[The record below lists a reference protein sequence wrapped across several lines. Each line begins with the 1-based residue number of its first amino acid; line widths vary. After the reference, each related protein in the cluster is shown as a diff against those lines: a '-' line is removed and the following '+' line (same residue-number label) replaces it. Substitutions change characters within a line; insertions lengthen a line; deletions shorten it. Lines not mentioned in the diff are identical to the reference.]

1 MPTEAVEPLRT
12 SKNTPTAS
20 PLKTM
25 ANSPGP
31 LRELS
36 PMERRRNSPSYN
48 QLTKKP
54 VGGRDTSP
62 LDTSPFGGSKHR
74 FWQTRDPN
82 SPSLQD
88 SENSFDGQQ
97 TLSPKRNSIENLMKA
112 SRVKNSTMFA
122 REQKDHYDPTKLP
135 VVERPLA
142 GGRPLSAQGYVPRG
156 FDPLRNRENLKTH
169 HRGES
174 EPKIATS
181 KINGGYITN
190 SPPKPSTSP
199 LRSSLSR
206 NGRFSQGAENDS
218 SVLSSDDEYVGD
230 GPARPLRRHAKSVTF
245 EAKPPVINEYE
256 MVTPEPSL
264 ASREGSYESGEEDEE
279 DYEFEGDSMDRDD
292 SFDAS
297 LEDTD
302 KTPVVLPEDWRHMS
316 PEAANSELADTF
328 DDPFTNND
336 SVIHHTK
343 EEQLEPARERSHSSD
358 GEQRPLPPLPQFQS
372 SPPDTPRGRRESNDG
387 IAAAA
392 ERVSNAHRTL
402 PSPPRVAANFSKA
415 DILSIGRASMTLEDR
430 LDLMGIKDSRQ
441 GTPTKALDAAEDQK
455 DNGEKQPEGS
465 DFDLRHISRESIME
479 KVKSGDYD
487 DYDYEEQPSMLSERN
502 YEFDPDVPLQ
512 SREVSSNFDVDV
524 PDLPTTAVKL
534 EDGESGFD
542 LNSIPELH
550 SPGGSPGR
558 GSEER
563 EGSVIHYDMS
573 GHDVDSDDG
582 SHYSTDEAEEKPS
595 QQNSTDEDDGP
606 PTPKAEDVA
615 AAEGGE
621 LVPKRTPSK
630 IDGLPDFGSFENV
643 EDFHLQLQS
652 YLGKSKSPPPAD
664 VAMNAAPKLEPD
676 EDFLQRPVTPPEQTD
691 DNTMT
696 STENDEPGTPES
708 VIRHPIQPDERYDS
722 EVDEPVATIKAPGGT
737 LKTRTSS
744 TPSDFS
750 TMAATRRQVSGER
763 PPPIPE
769 KHTGRLS
776 LTAEIEEPSQLSH
789 VSEERSSEMGSSE
802 GSREE
807 ADWETKSEGGE
818 PKRRQS
824 FKMKLDFPMGDIGE
838 DLSFDLDREFDRV
851 VESQKVQHSH
861 VLASSADI
869 LRAKLKSEREIANR
883 RDCKQ
888 KGYLMRQNTKIVYAS
903 SRKFSD
909 EVPSDNSANSST
921 TAPTTERLLAPPGSR
936 PSASTPRK
944 STRER
949 SNTWTTEPWVG
960 KTRRRSVRNPS
971 TASIGEGRPKSAAGP
986 MPPMPGQESAVTSGD
1001 MSMIDENEEN
1011 MEKGRLFVKVVG
1023 VKDLDMALPKNEK
1036 TWFQLTLDN
1045 GLHCVTTAWLELAR
1059 DAPIGQEFE
1068 LVVLNDLEFQLT
1080 LQTKLQAPPKPKV
1093 APPVVPAPKPSG
1105 HKKTNSAFG
1114 RLLQSPKKRKEAER
1128 KQQEEAERAA
1138 ALRAQQEREAREA
1151 AKRVNSNPTA
1161 WDLLHD
1167 LVGPDGSFARAYV
1180 CLKNYERQSYGRQFE
1195 VDVPCFNEW
1204 AIEED
1209 PSITSSVKSKRGG
1222 VVRRPPYKVGKLT
1235 LQLLYVPKPKNAKDE
1250 DMPKSMNACIREL
1263 KEAEELKSRIFEGHL
1278 SQQGGDCPY
1287 WRRRFFR
1294 LTGSKLTAFH
1304 ETTRQ
1309 PRATINLAKAAKLI
1323 DDHTTLK
1330 QKEAGGRR
1338 KSGFAEEDE
1347 GYAFVE
1353 EGFRIRFHNGET
1365 IDFYADNPQDKE
1377 GWMKVLGDTIGGSS
1391 RSCKAWAELVF
1402 QKEKAERAAAK
1413 AAAAAKANGQSD
1425 TPNSIPQQPR
1435 ARPQSTFEPGQQQHA
1450 KPQQAPTGVRVP
1462 PSAYNRTAPVG
1473 TSPDKRRPISELNPG
1488 PAQATTAVQ
1497 KGSGGS
1503 AAARYLGK
1511 MGERRRGNIKSMI
1524 F

>member
-1 MPTEAVEPLRT
+1 MPTEAVEPLRP
-12 SKNTPTAS
+12 SKNTPTTS
-20 PLKTM
+20 PVKKM

-54 VGGRDTSP
+54 VGARDTSP
-62 LDTSPFGGSKHR
+62 LDTSPFGASNKHR
-74 FWQTRDPN
+74 FWQSRDPN

-88 SENSFDGQQ
+88 SENSFDATQ

-122 REQKDHYDPTKLP
+122 RETRDHYDPTKLP

-142 GGRPLSAQGYVPRG
+142 ANRPLSAQGYVPRG

-174 EPKIATS
+174 EPKIPSSTS
-181 KINGGYITN
+181 KINGGYVTN

-206 NGRFSQGAENDS
+206 NGRFSQGCDNDS

-264 ASREGSYESGEEDEE
+264 ASREGSYESGEEEDEE

-316 PEAANSELADTF
+316 PEAANHDLADNF
-328 DDPFTNND
+328 EDPFTSKD
-336 SVIHHTK
+336 SDAGAADFADGD
-343 EEQLEPARERSHSSD
+343 QLESARERSHSSD

-430 LDLMGIKDSRQ
+430 LDLMGIKDSRE
-441 GTPTKALDAAEDQK
+441 GIPTKALEAAIDLQ
-455 DNGEKQPEGS
+455 DNDDKEQPEGNS
-465 DFDLRHISRESIME
+465 ALESFNIPPISREAIME
-479 KVKSGDYD
+479 RVKSGDYD
-487 DYDYEEQPSMLSERN
+487 DYNYTEQASMMSERN
-502 YEFDPDVPLQ
+502 YGDVADYEHDPDVPLQ

-524 PDLPTTAVKL
+524 PDLPITAVKL

-542 LNSIPELH
+542 LNSIPEFH
-550 SPGGSPGR
+550 TPGSSPGR
-558 GSEER
+558 GSSER
-563 EGSVIHYDMS
+563 EGSVIHHDIS
-573 GHDVDSDDG
+573 GNDADSDDG
-582 SHYSTDEAEEKPS
+582 SHYSSDDVEEKPS
-595 QQNSTDEDDGP
+595 QLNSTDEDDGP
-606 PTPKAEDVA
+606 PTPKADSVA
-615 AAEGGE
+615 ATEAGE
-621 LVPKRTPSK
+621 LVPKSTYSK
-630 IDGLPDFGSFENV
+630 VDGLPDFGSFENV

-652 YLGKSKSPPPAD
+652 YLGKSRSPPPAAD
-664 VAMNAAPKLEPD
+664 AAIEAAPRLEPD

-691 DNTMT
+691 DDITMT
-696 STENDEPGTPES
+696 TESDDPGTPES
-708 VIRHPIQPDERYDS
+708 VIRHPIQPQDREDS

-744 TPSDFS
+744 TPSDFT

-789 VSEERSSEMGSSE
+789 VSEERSSEMGSEESH
-802 GSREE
+802 GS
-807 ADWETKSEGGE
+807 DWETKSEGGE
-818 PKRRQS
+818 PKRRRS

-851 VESQKVQHSH
+851 VESQK
-861 VLASSADI
+861 
-869 LRAKLKSEREIANR
+869 
-883 RDCKQ
+883 

-909 EVPSDNSANSST
+909 EGSSDNSANAST
-921 TAPTTERLLAPPGSR
+921 TSAAPTTERGLLAPPGSR

-949 SNTWTTEPWVG
+949 SNTWTTEPWIG

-971 TASIGEGRPKSAAGP
+971 TASIGDGRPKSAAGP
-986 MPPMPGQESAVTSGD
+986 MPPLPGQESAVNSGD
-1001 MSMIDENEEN
+1001 MSMIDESEEN

-1023 VKDLDMALPKNEK
+1023 VKDLEMPLPRNEK
-1036 TWFQLTLDN
+1036 TCFQLTLDN
-1045 GLHCVTTAWLELAR
+1045 GLHCVTTAWLDLAR
-1059 DAPIGQEFE
+1059 DAAIGQEFE

-1093 APPVVPAPKPSG
+1093 SPPTAPAPKPSG

-1128 KQQEEAERAA
+1128 KQQEEVERAA
-1138 ALRAQQEREAREA
+1138 ALKAQQEREA
-1151 AKRVNSNPTA
+1151 AKRANTVPTA

-1222 VVRRPPYKVGKLT
+1222 VVRRPPYKIGKLT

-1250 DMPKSMNACIREL
+1250 DMPKSMNSCIREI
-1263 KEAEELKSRIFEGHL
+1263 KEAEELKSRIYEGHL

-1294 LTGSKLTAFH
+1294 LAGNKLTAFH

-1323 DDHTTLK
+1323 DDHSTLK
-1330 QKEAGGRR
+1330 QKEAGCRR

-1353 EGFRIRFHNGET
+1353 EGFRIRFRNGET

-1377 GWMKVLGDTIGGSS
+1377 GWMKVLGETINGSLGA
-1391 RSCKAWAELVF
+1391 CKPWTELVF

-1413 AAAAAKANGQSD
+1413 ATAAARANGQANSQPSNE
-1425 TPNSIPQQPR
+1425 PNSIQQQAR

-1450 KPQQAPTGVRVP
+1450 RVQHHPSPVRSP
-1462 PSAYNRTAPVG
+1462 PATYNRTAPVG
-1473 TSPDKRRPISELNPG
+1473 ASPDKRRPISELNPG
-1488 PAQATTAVQ
+1488 PAAPSVAVQ

>member
-1 MPTEAVEPLRT
+1 MPTEAVEPLRP
-12 SKNTPTAS
+12 SKNTP
-20 PLKTM
+20 KKM

-54 VGGRDTSP
+54 VGARDTSP
-62 LDTSPFGGSKHR
+62 LDTSPFGASNKHR
-74 FWQTRDPN
+74 FWQSRDPN

-88 SENSFDGQQ
+88 SENSFDGTQ

-122 REQKDHYDPTKLP
+122 RETRDHYDPTKLP

-142 GGRPLSAQGYVPRG
+142 ANRPLSAQGYVPRG
-156 FDPLRNRENLKTH
+156 FDPIRNRENLKTH

-174 EPKIATS
+174 EPKIPSSAS
-181 KINGGYITN
+181 KINGGYVTN

-206 NGRFSQGAENDS
+206 NGRFSQGCDNDS

-264 ASREGSYESGEEDEE
+264 ASREGSYESGEEEDEE

-316 PEAANSELADTF
+316 PEAANHDLADTF
-328 DDPFTNND
+328 EDPFTGKD
-336 SVIHHTK
+336 SDAGAADFADGDP
-343 EEQLEPARERSHSSD
+343 LESARERSHSSD
-358 GEQRPLPPLPQFQS
+358 GEQRPLPPLPQFQN

-430 LDLMGIKDSRQ
+430 LDLMGIKDSRE
-441 GTPTKALDAAEDQK
+441 GTPTKALEAAIDLQENDDKGQP
-455 DNGEKQPEGS
+455 DNSALESFNIPP
-465 DFDLRHISRESIME
+465 ISREAIME
-479 KVKSGDYD
+479 RVKSGDYD
-487 DYDYEEQPSMLSERN
+487 DYNYTEQASMMSERN
-502 YEFDPDVPLQ
+502 YGDVADYEHDPDVPLQ

-524 PDLPTTAVKL
+524 PDLPLTAVKL

-542 LNSIPELH
+542 LNSIPEFH
-550 SPGGSPGR
+550 TPGSSPGR
-558 GSEER
+558 GSSER
-563 EGSVIHYDMS
+563 EGSVIHHDIS
-573 GHDVDSDDG
+573 GNDADSDDG
-582 SHYSTDEAEEKPS
+582 SHYSSDDVEEKPS
-595 QQNSTDEDDGP
+595 QLNSTDEDDGP
-606 PTPKAEDVA
+606 PTPKADSVA
-615 AAEGGE
+615 ATEAGE
-621 LVPKRTPSK
+621 LVPKSTYSK
-630 IDGLPDFGSFENV
+630 VDGLPDFGSFENV

-652 YLGKSKSPPPAD
+652 YLGKSRSPPPDA
-664 VAMNAAPKLEPD
+664 AIEAAPRLDPD

-691 DNTMT
+691 DDITMT
-696 STENDEPGTPES
+696 TESDDPGTPES
-708 VIRHPIQPDERYDS
+708 VIRHPIQPQDREDS

-744 TPSDFS
+744 TPSDFT
-750 TMAATRRQVSGER
+750 TMAATRR
-763 PPPIPE
+763 
-769 KHTGRLS
+769 
-776 LTAEIEEPSQLSH
+776 
-789 VSEERSSEMGSSE
+789 
-802 GSREE
+802 
-807 ADWETKSEGGE
+807 
-818 PKRRQS
+818 
-824 FKMKLDFPMGDIGE
+824 
-838 DLSFDLDREFDRV
+838 
-851 VESQKVQHSH
+851 
-861 VLASSADI
+861 
-869 LRAKLKSEREIANR
+869 
-883 RDCKQ
+883 Q

-909 EVPSDNSANSST
+909 E
-921 TAPTTERLLAPPGSR
+921 APTTERGLLAPPGSR

-949 SNTWTTEPWVG
+949 SNTWTTEPWIG

-971 TASIGEGRPKSAAGP
+971 TASIGDGRPKSAAGP
-986 MPPMPGQESAVTSGD
+986 MPPLPGQESAVNSGD
-1001 MSMIDENEEN
+1001 MSMIDESEEN

-1023 VKDLDMALPKNEK
+1023 VKDLEMPLPRNEK
-1036 TWFQLTLDN
+1036 TCFQLTLDN
-1045 GLHCVTTAWLELAR
+1045 GLHCVTTAWLDLAR
-1059 DAPIGQEFE
+1059 DAAIGQEFE

-1093 APPVVPAPKPSG
+1093 SPPTAPAPKPSG
-1105 HKKTNSAFG
+1105 HKKSNSAFG

-1128 KQQEEAERAA
+1128 KQQEEVERVA
-1138 ALRAQQEREAREA
+1138 ALKAQQEREA
-1151 AKRVNSNPTA
+1151 AKRANTIPTA

-1250 DMPKSMNACIREL
+1250 DMPKSMNSCIREI
-1263 KEAEELKSRIFEGHL
+1263 KEAEELKSRIYEGHL

-1294 LTGSKLTAFH
+1294 LAGNKLTAFH

-1323 DDHTTLK
+1323 DDHSTLK
-1330 QKEAGGRR
+1330 QKEAGCRR

-1353 EGFRIRFHNGET
+1353 EGFRIRFRNGET

-1377 GWMKVLGDTIGGSS
+1377 GWMKVLSETINGSLGA
-1391 RSCKAWAELVF
+1391 CKPWTELVF
-1402 QKEKAERAAAK
+1402 QKEKAERA
-1413 AAAAAKANGQSD
+1413 
-1425 TPNSIPQQPR
+1425 
-1435 ARPQSTFEPGQQQHA
+1435 
-1450 KPQQAPTGVRVP
+1450 
-1462 PSAYNRTAPVG
+1462 
-1473 TSPDKRRPISELNPG
+1473 
-1488 PAQATTAVQ
+1488 
-1497 KGSGGS
+1497 
-1503 AAARYLGK
+1503 
-1511 MGERRRGNIKSMI
+1511 
-1524 F
+1524 